1 MNSNSNN
8 DKLYTFEKSLELFSR
23 ATKIIPGG
31 IYGHMSPTVSV
42 PGAVPYYTVK
52 AKGCRYTDPDG
63 NEYIDYMCAYGPMIL
78 GYNNPVVDEAAA
90 NQRKWPPPTTP
101 PR

>member
-42 PGAVPYYTVK
+42 PGAVPHT
-52 AKGCRYTDPDG
+52 
-63 NEYIDYMCAYGPMIL
+63 
-78 GYNNPVVDEAAA
+78 
-90 NQRKWPPPTTP
+90 
-101 PR
+101 